1 MKIEKIDHI
10 HIAVEDLKKAA
21 KSFSDIMG
29 TKWVGPIE
37 SSAMPGMK
45 TTFDTLGFELVQPTS
60 PDSPLAKFIQKRGE
74 GVYSIG
80 LKVSN
85 LDETI
90 ADLEAR
96 GVRVVWR
103 GSGKDFNNES
113 IRGVA
118 LTNPKDTHGV
128 MFELLEYDEWTPI
141 SLANLDRLADIPSPI

>member
-10 HIAVEDLKKAA
+10 HVAVKDLKEAA
-21 KSFSDIMG
+21 KSFGDIMG
-29 TKWVGPIE
+29 TRWVGPIE
-37 SSAMPGMK
+37 LPDGNMRTA
-45 TTFDTLGFELVQPTS
+45 FDTLGFELVQPTS
-60 PDSPLAKFIQKRGE
+60 PDSPLAKFIEKRGE

-80 LKVSN
+80 LKVPN
-85 LDETI
+85 LDEAI

-96 GVRVVWR
+96 GIRVPWR

-113 IRGVA
+113 LRGVA